1 MLESLPFE
9 GTIKVRNK
17 GVDIAL
23 LADQNTVDLAFAASR
38 KLVVCGVS
46 TAVLEVTC
54 LSPIDIRTLHSY
66 ERITPRM
73 IALTRPVYDAV
84 RPCLHTEQM
93 LSLFEGQPEES
104 AFIAAVRQ
112 RMQSNQGSPGS
123 RKNPVSHRRVRRDFC
138 FLG

>member
-38 KLVVCGVS
+38 KLVVWGGS
-46 TAVLEVTC
+46 QAVLEVSC

-93 LSLFEGQPEES
+93 LSLFEGQPGES

-112 RMQSNQGSPGS
+112 RMQSNQG
-123 RKNPVSHRRVRRDFC
+123 
-138 FLG
+138 

>member
-23 LADQNTVDLAFAASR
+23 LAEQNTVDLAFAASR

-112 RMQSNQGSPGS
+112 RMQSNQG
-123 RKNPVSHRRVRRDFC
+123 
-138 FLG
+138 